1 MMINPMDLTGKRI
14 LVTGASSGLGREIAI
29 VLSKLGAHITLVA
42 RDETRLKAVFDQLES
57 DGNSWV
63 AFDLAHNL
71 EKISEWIKKDALEN
85 GPFFGLVHSAGIEKT
100 LPVRSVSCQDYDDLM
115 DINAKSAFFLAKG
128 FCQKK
133 CFVPGGGI
141 VFLASIASLIG
152 QGGLSLYSA
161 SKGSV
166 VAMARS
172 MAVELATKKIR
183 VNSISPGHIETNMG
197 AHLKKKMLPEQYEAI
212 VKEHPLGLGH
222 PEDVAYTVSFLLAE
236 TGRWITGTNLVVDG
250 GFTAK

>member
-1 MMINPMDLTGKRI
+1 MINPMDLTGKRI

-63 AFDLAHNL
+63 AFDLARNL

-85 GPFFGLVHSAGIEKT
+85 GLFFGLVHSAGIEKM

-115 DINAKSAFFLAKG
+115 DINTKSAFFLAKG

-141 VFLASIASLIG
+141 VFLASVASLVG
-152 QGGLSLYSA
+152 QSGRSLYCS
-161 SKGSV
+161 SKGAL
-166 VAMARS
+166 VAMAKG
-172 MAVELATKKIR
+172 MAVELANKKVR
-183 VNSISPGHIETNMG
+183 VNCVSPGQIETEMIANI
-197 AHLKKKMLPEQYEAI
+197 KKRMLPEQYEAI

-222 PEDVAYTVSFLLAE
+222 PEDVANAVSFLLAG